1 MTTANSNILTLSG
14 RVFTINSAG
23 TFSPTSIT
31 ATGFLKETSFN
42 LTTPTSAI
50 SKTYLASSISFT
62 NTFTQ
67 NTLQVSNLVAGL
79 YICEYCIC
87 VSNQSGSTANIFR
100 FEANV
105 QDTTAQQNQIH
116 SHHNRE
122 SINIPNGFFH
132 MHRNTFT
139 FVNPATRSYILQ

>member
-1 MTTANSNILTLSG
+1 M
-14 RVFTINSAG
+14 
-23 TFSPTSIT
+23 
-31 ATGFLKETSFN
+31 
-42 LTTPTSAI
+42 
-50 SKTYLASSISFT
+50 
-62 NTFTQ
+62 
-67 NTLQVSNLVAGL
+67 SNLVAGL

-139 FVNPATRSYILQ
+139 FVNPATRSYILQYLVQNSGTTSIYVSSNVNFGTWFSFTKIG